1 MIFGDKKTGIIVT
14 GATGNQGAFHIPLMN
29 EYARSIGGKGVVAG
43 VTPGKAGRE
52 VSGVPVYNSVNDALK
67 EHDAGAAVVFVPA
80 FAAGDSIM
88 EAASAGLPLVVAITE
103 HIPVHDTMKAISFAK
118 MNDCDV
124 IGPNCP
130 GLLSPGEV
138 KMGIMPSMLFKKGHI
153 GVISRSGTLTYEIVD
168 ELTRAGLGQSTVVG
182 IGGDPVIGQTFSDVL
197 MKFSED
203 KETKAVVIVGE
214 VGGALEEEGARST
227 DLPVVAYIAGISA
240 PPEKRMGHAGAI
252 IEGGEGD
259 ARSKIE
265 RLRAMGVPVAAR
277 PSEIPEFDQ
286 GDRVRAAGGR
296 DDPFI

>member
-29 EYARSIGGKGVVAG
+29 EYARSVGGKGVVAG
-43 VTPGKAGRE
+43 VTPGKAGKE
-52 VSGVPVYNSVNDALK
+52 VGGIPVYNSVNDALK

-88 EAASAGLPLVVAITE
+88 EAASAGIPLIVTITE
-103 HIPVHDTMKAISFAK
+103 HIPVHDTMKAISYAK
-118 MNDCDV
+118 MNDSDV

-130 GLLSPGEV
+130 GLLSPGEI
-138 KMGIMPSMLFKKGHI
+138 KMGIMPSMLFKRGHI

-203 KETKAVVIVGE
+203 KETKAVVVVGE

-259 ARSKIE
+259 ARSKID
-265 RLRAMGVPVAAR
+265 RLRAMGVPVASR
-277 PSEIPEFDQ
+277 PSEIPRLIREI
-286 GDRVRAAGGR
+286 V
-296 DDPFI
+296 